1 MDIIGKAGLS
11 FKQKYHC
18 GKVGTHPDNREG
30 AGLTVGDVHNMVSML
45 ARDGYNPSLQVNA
58 LAAQTPPAEEGT
70 RWRKWNE
77 SMWKR
82 SAGFL
87 ASSPLQEMEICTAR
101 GGHSTGAVRL
111 LAFGGKS
118 DKKELTFATD
128 GVTETIKTFRILEG
142 QPSLK
147 NVVETGMEYDRLI
160 NTA

>member
-1 MDIIGKAGLS
+1 MEIIRKAGLS

-30 AGLTVGDVHNMVSML
+30 AGLTVGDVHNMVNML
-45 ARDGYNPSLQVNA
+45 KRDGYNPSLQVNA
-58 LAAQTPPAEEGT
+58 LAAQTPPAEEGL
-70 RWRKWNE
+70 RWRKFNEAMWN
-77 SMWKR
+77 R

-87 ASSPLQEMEICTAR
+87 ASSPLQELEICTAR

-111 LAFGGKS
+111 PAFGGKS
-118 DKKELTFATD
+118 NKKELTCAED
-128 GVTETIKTFRILEG
+128 GVVDAIKTSRIIEG

-147 NVVETGMEYDRLI
+147 DVVEAGMEYDRLI